1 MKKLLILFVAIA
13 TLMNVACEN
22 SISEGLFVEQMAE
35 ISVVAEAD
43 AEEDSRVA
51 LNGNTTSWEAGD
63 RITLALVKSQND
75 IAYTELEIVSPSDIS
90 SNGKRATFRGSAP
103 EGNYLR
109 VMAIYPAV
117 ANPSANIT
125 LDREAE
131 KNLYMES
138 YSSNELTITAGSK
151 NSIPLTFSHL
161 MHKMDFNLTLANGYD
176 SNDLASSNI
185 AVEVSATSYGSSVE
199 FTKSMT
205 LNVVQNYTSV
215 TSKTT
220 TILANG
226 SEPKFSTMLFPLSY
240 TKDVVFTF
248 GIYID
253 GEKRYE
259 IRKPESG
266 SLSNISMQAGRSTTV
281 NLELSKKNSIVGGE
295 DADTDPI
302 TLKSSKT
309 KVSANGTDSATLSV
323 VKTNSGEDVTVQSTI
338 YVNGS
343 KLNGTTFTAT
353 TAGSYTLYA
362 ERNGVK
368 SANITI
374 VAEQSGNTGKS
385 IVFAEGVTLNS
396 GWYDV
401 NKMAQG
407 NNGDINMCWAAAASN
422 MIQWFQDRYVAAGN
436 SLPAN
441 AINGPGTVHH
451 SGSNFSRTYELALM
465 DMYLTKWN
473 NHRGGNVEYAIPWY
487 FENNLYGGQFA
498 QKEYTA
504 YPESNGGYWSSVWN
518 SVKSNMYTGYTD
530 GFFSGMYTCCYN
542 NYNWT
547 NSDQADTRMKGFA
560 NMVAD
565 AFKYGMASLTL
576 SESSTLSSN
585 HHAVTLW
592 GYEID
597 NSTGYIT
604 RLWITD
610 SDDINKEP
618 KTALLNEYS
627 VSIGSGSS
635 HIKLTGDTKYSALYV
650 VSIHPFAGYGSAG
663 K

>member
-1 MKKLLILFVAIA
+1 MKKLLLLFVAIA

-22 SISEGLFVEQMAE
+22 SINESIIVDQMVE
-35 ISVVAEAD
+35 ISVVAEAE

-63 RITLALVKSQND
+63 RITLALVKSEND
-75 IAYTELEIVSPSDIS
+75 IAYTELEIVSSSDIS

-117 ANPSANIT
+117 ANPSAKIT

-151 NSIPLTFSHL
+151 NSIPLSFSHL

-248 GIYID
+248 GVYID

-266 SLSNISMQAGRSTTV
+266 SLSTFTMSAGKTTTV
-281 NLELSKKNSIVGGE
+281 NLVLSNENNVAGGGVE
-295 DADTDPI
+295 AEPI
-302 TLKSSKT
+302 TLKASKT
-309 KVSANGTDSATLSV
+309 TIKANGTDSATLSV
-323 VKTNSGEDVTVQSTI
+323 VKTYGGEDVTSKATI
-338 YVNGS
+338 YVNGVQHNS
-343 KLNGTTFTAT
+343 TSFKTS
-353 TAGSYTLYA
+353 TAGAYTLYA
-362 ERNGVK
+362 TYNGAT
-368 SANITI
+368 SAHITI
-374 VAEQSGNTGKS
+374 VAEESGNTGKNT
-385 IVFAEGVTLNS
+385 VFAEGVTMSS

-401 NKMAQG
+401 NKKSTTSRPDADAM
-407 NNGDINMCWAAAASN
+407 MCWAASSSN
-422 MIQWFQDRYVAAGN
+422 IIQWWQDRYVAAGN
-436 SLPAN
+436 TLPSGCP
-441 AINGPGTVHH
+441 NGT
-451 SGSNFSRTYELALM
+451 SSKYSYELQIM
-465 DMYLTKWN
+465 DVFRDNWDNLA
-473 NHRGGNVEYAIPWY
+473 RGGWADGGVIWY
-487 FENNLYGGQFA
+487 FEGRDLYKTNGTENRAYPKSGTGGYFKNLWSSIYPAKMHQYKDDTWALLYGDYSYA
-498 QKEYTA
+498 IE
-504 YPESNGGYWSSVWN
+504 VN
-518 SVKSNMYTGYTD
+518 SYNWKSANDPIKT
-530 GFFSGMYTCCYN
+530 FSGYI
-542 NYNWT
+542 
-547 NSDQADTRMKGFA
+547 AEA
-560 NMVAD
+560 I
-565 AFKYGMASLTL
+565 KYGM
-576 SESSTLSSN
+576 SSMAVDG
-585 HHAVTLW
+585 HAVTIW

-597 NSTGYIT
+597 SSTGKVSKLYM
-604 RLWITD
+604 TD
-610 SDDINKEP
+610 SDD
-618 KTALLNEYS
+618 
-627 VSIGSGSS
+627 GSTPTLQTYTLSWDNTYKK
-635 HIKLTGDTKYSALYV
+635 IKLSGYATYYINAIYPIS
-650 VSIHPFAGYGSAG
+650 GYGSAG